1 MPYYYRF
8 DNGLQPLSAPP
19 EDWQGVLAVLEPSE
33 LHSASLPSWLTPP
46 AAPADPHES
55 QFCWLRIDRDGVTGH
70 LRTPVRASQ
79 SARHM
84 GFTWTRDCLLLS
96 DPDHAAADC
105 IAHLTTQ
112 RTQPP
117 GSPDAFVVALLIAL
131 IRDDLPYIQQLET
144 RLTNL
149 EQAVLDNET
158 GRFLHQMSV
167 IRKELNRANRF
178 YAQLSD
184 FASSLL
190 EEAED
195 LFGSHSKKRLGHFLR
210 KVESLQGETRLLHE
224 YATQISSEYQAQVDI
239 AQNRVMKVLTIVTAI
254 FLPLTLIAGW
264 YGMNFTGMPLLE
276 WRYGY
281 PVVVAV
287 SALVVAG
294 LVWYFKRKKW
304 F

>member
-33 LHSASLPSWLTPP
+33 LHSAPLPSWLTPP

-190 EEAED
+190 EEA
-195 LFGSHSKKRLGHFLR
+195 
-210 KVESLQGETRLLHE
+210 
-224 YATQISSEYQAQVDI
+224 
-239 AQNRVMKVLTIVTAI
+239 
-254 FLPLTLIAGW
+254 
-264 YGMNFTGMPLLE
+264 
-276 WRYGY
+276 
-281 PVVVAV
+281 
-287 SALVVAG
+287 
-294 LVWYFKRKKW
+294 
-304 F
+304 

>member
-1 MPYYYRF
+1 MPYYRF

-33 LHSASLPSWLTPP
+33 LHSAPLPSWLTPP

-144 RLTNL
+144 RLTDL
-149 EQAVLDNET
+149 EQ
-158 GRFLHQMSV
+158 
-167 IRKELNRANRF
+167 
-178 YAQLSD
+178 
-184 FASSLL
+184 
-190 EEAED
+190 AED

-281 PVVVAV
+281 PAVVAV

>member
-1 MPYYYRF
+1 MPYYRF

-33 LHSASLPSWLTPP
+33 LHSAPLPSWLTPP

-117 GSPDAFVVALLIAL
+117 GSPDAFVVALLIASDPEAGTIMSLVSKAWGVFGAAFGPAIMLSLFWKRFTFSGAVAGILVGAGVDVLWLLCLSSTGIYEIIPGTAAGL
-131 IRDDLPYIQQLET
+131 IACI
-144 RLTNL
+144 
-149 EQAVLDNET
+149 V
-158 GRFLHQMSV
+158 V
-167 IRKELNRANRF
+167 
-178 YAQLSD
+178 
-184 FASSLL
+184 SLL
-190 EEAED
+190 SRKPDADVEALYD
-195 LFGSHSKKRLGHFLR
+195 K
-210 KVESLQGETRLLHE
+210 
-224 YATQISSEYQAQVDI
+224 A
-239 AQNRVMKVLTIVTAI
+239 
-254 FLPLTLIAGW
+254 
-264 YGMNFTGMPLLE
+264 
-276 WRYGY
+276 
-281 PVVVAV
+281 VA
-287 SALVVAG
+287 
-294 LVWYFKRKKW
+294 YTD
-304 F
+304 

>member
-1 MPYYYRF
+1 MPYYRF

-33 LHSASLPSWLTPP
+33 LHSAPLPSWLTPP

-210 KVESLQGETRLLHE
+210 KVESLQGETRLLVE
-224 YATQISSEYQAQVDI
+224 NTAGAGNTI
-239 AQNRVMKVLTIVTAI
+239 ARTAAEVGAI
-254 FLPLTLIAGW
+254 LSLLPARLRRRSAPARRRSRAAAARTRARPRPAARARPARAGS
-264 YGMNFTGMPLLE
+264 GP
-276 WRYGY
+276 
-281 PVVVAV
+281 PA
-287 SALVVAG
+287 
-294 LVWYFKRKKW
+294 
-304 F
+304 